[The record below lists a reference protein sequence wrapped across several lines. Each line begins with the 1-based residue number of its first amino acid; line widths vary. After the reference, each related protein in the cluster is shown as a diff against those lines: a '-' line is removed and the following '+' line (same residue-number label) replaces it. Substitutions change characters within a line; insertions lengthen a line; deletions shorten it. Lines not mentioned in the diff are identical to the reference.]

1 MTTGV
6 PAQARPAL
14 PVSRARTAA
23 DGQVLPVYDRAL
35 PSRVGIHPAVLAALR
50 ASPPRPST
58 TRIAIEPS
66 MRCMP
71 GPTWWTAIAWI
82 WLSRRNR
89 ATRA

>member
-1 MTTGV
+1 MTNRSPG
-6 PAQARPAL
+6 ASSARSAGG
-14 PVSRARTAA
+14 A
-23 DGQVLPVYDRAL
+23 
-35 PSRVGIHPAVLAALR
+35 HPAVLAALR